1 MKKWSLLLIIAAV
14 ALLIPMLSANVS
26 AEGDTSLPDSLSITK
41 TADKTSASPGD
52 TITYTYTIT
61 NTGNITV
68 DNLTLEDD
76 MLGTIDLDTIT
87 SLAQGDNITVTKSYV
102 VTENDLPGPITNTA
116 NVTGTDSNGNSLSA
130 VDSVSVDL
138 KYTASIEI
146 TKIATPNPASLGDT
160 IAYTYTITNTG
171 DVTVN
176 NLTLE
181 DNMLG
186 IIVLAKAS
194 LGQGDNV
201 TATAEYTV
209 IIDDFL
215 GPIINTATATG
226 TDPLG
231 NTVTDNATASVDLN
245 DYTPSIVV
253 TKTASPNPASLGD
266 TIIYTY
272 TVTNTGPV
280 TADNLTLIDDTLGD
294 ISLNKT
300 TLLPGETATSTG
312 SYTHDVVEN
321 DFPGPV
327 TNTATATG
335 TDPLGNTVTDNAT
348 AEVTLNAYTAS
359 IKVTKT
365 AAPNPASPHEI
376 ITYTYVIT
384 NTGNVTISNLS
395 LEDDMLGE
403 INLDEVT
410 SLSPGENIAA
420 TATYTVTIDDLPG
433 PIVNI
438 ATARGEDPLGTVITD
453 NASASVPLTID
464 KTLMTKAEILK
475 LSGVPGKGID
485 TAPGLQKPFNPKSQA
500 AEHAG
505 KKDRDNEE
513 EQLQIRQRTEN
524 HSDADGQLK
533 IRQKTKHH
541 HKK

>member
-1 MKKWSLLLIIAAV
+1 MIKKWTLLLMIAAV
-14 ALLIPMLSANVS
+14 ALLIPMFSANVS
-26 AEGDTSLPDSLSITK
+26 AQEDTSLPASLSITK
-41 TADKTSASPGD
+41 AADKTSASPGE

-76 MLGTIDLDTIT
+76 MLETIDLDTIT

-116 NVTGTDSNGNSLSA
+116 NVTGTDSNGNGLSA

-138 KYTASIEI
+138 KYTASIEV
-146 TKIATPNPASLGDT
+146 TKTATPNPASLGDT
-160 IAYTYTITNTG
+160 ITYTYTITNTG

-181 DNMLG
+181 DDMLNT
-186 IIVLAKAS
+186 IDLDKTS

-209 IIDDFL
+209 IIDDFPE
-215 GPIINTATATG
+215 PIINTAMASG

-231 NTVTDNATASVDLN
+231 NTINDNAT
-245 DYTPSIVV
+245 T
-253 TKTASPNPASLGD
+253 
-266 TIIYTY
+266 
-272 TVTNTGPV
+272 
-280 TADNLTLIDDTLGD
+280 
-294 ISLNKT
+294 
-300 TLLPGETATSTG
+300 
-312 SYTHDVVEN
+312 
-321 DFPGPV
+321 
-327 TNTATATG
+327 
-335 TDPLGNTVTDNAT
+335 
-348 AEVTLNAYTAS
+348 EVTLNAYLAS
-359 IKVTKT
+359 IKVTKDAT
-365 AAPNPASPHEI
+365 PNPASPHEI

-384 NTGNVTISNLS
+384 NTGNVTIDNLA
-395 LEDDMLGE
+395 LEDDMLGS
-403 INLDEVT
+403 IDLNTST
-410 SLSPGENIAA
+410 SLDPGESIAA
-420 TATYTVTIDDLPG
+420 TATYPVTIDDLPG

-438 ATARGEDPLGTVITD
+438 ATARGNDPLNNVVTD
-453 NASASVPLTID
+453 NASASVSLTIN
-464 KTLMTKAEILK
+464 KTLLTKAEILK
-475 LSGVPGKGID
+475 LSRVPGKGID

-505 KKDRDNEE
+505 KKDRNNEE

-533 IRQKTKHH
+533 IRQKTKHL

>member
-26 AEGDTSLPDSLSITK
+26 AEEDTSLPDSLSITK

-130 VDSVSVDL
+130 VDSASVDL
-138 KYTASIEI
+138 KYTASI
-146 TKIATPNPASLGDT
+146 G
-160 IAYTYTITNTG
+160 
-171 DVTVN
+171 
-176 NLTLE
+176 
-181 DNMLG
+181 
-186 IIVLAKAS
+186 
-194 LGQGDNV
+194 
-201 TATAEYTV
+201 
-209 IIDDFL
+209 
-215 GPIINTATATG
+215 
-226 TDPLG
+226 
-231 NTVTDNATASVDLN
+231 
-245 DYTPSIVV
+245 V
-253 TKTASPNPASLGD
+253 TKTA
-266 TIIYTY
+266 T
-272 TVTNTGPV
+272 
-280 TADNLTLIDDTLGD
+280 
-294 ISLNKT
+294 
-300 TLLPGETATSTG
+300 
-312 SYTHDVVEN
+312 
-321 DFPGPV
+321 
-327 TNTATATG
+327 
-335 TDPLGNTVTDNAT
+335 
-348 AEVTLNAYTAS
+348 
-359 IKVTKT
+359 
-365 AAPNPASPHEI
+365 PNPASPHEI

-453 NASASVPLTID
+453 NASASVSLTIN
-464 KTLMTKAEILK
+464 KAFLTKAEILK

>member
-26 AEGDTSLPDSLSITK
+26 AEGDTSLPDGLSITK

-52 TITYTYTIT
+52 TITYTYIIT
-61 NTGNITV
+61 NTGN
-68 DNLTLEDD
+68 
-76 MLGTIDLDTIT
+76 
-87 SLAQGDNITVTKSYV
+87 
-102 VTENDLPGPITNTA
+102 
-116 NVTGTDSNGNSLSA
+116 
-130 VDSVSVDL
+130 
-138 KYTASIEI
+138 
-146 TKIATPNPASLGDT
+146 
-160 IAYTYTITNTG
+160 
-171 DVTVN
+171 VTVN
-176 NLTLE
+176 NLSLK
-181 DNMLG
+181 DDMLNT
-186 IIVLAKAS
+186 IALAKTS

-201 TATAEYTV
+201 TATAEHTV
-209 IIDDFL
+209 VI
-215 GPIINTATATG
+215 G
-226 TDPLG
+226 
-231 NTVTDNATASVDLN
+231 
-245 DYTPSIVV
+245 
-253 TKTASPNPASLGD
+253 
-266 TIIYTY
+266 
-272 TVTNTGPV
+272 
-280 TADNLTLIDDTLGD
+280 
-294 ISLNKT
+294 
-300 TLLPGETATSTG
+300 
-312 SYTHDVVEN
+312 

-327 TNTATATG
+327 TNTATTTG
-335 TDPLGNTVTDNAT
+335 TDPLGNTVADNAT

-359 IKVTKT
+359 IKVIKT

-453 NASASVPLTID
+453 NASASVSLTIN
-464 KTLMTKAEILK
+464 KTLLTKAEIFK

-505 KKDRDNEE
+505 KKDRDKEE